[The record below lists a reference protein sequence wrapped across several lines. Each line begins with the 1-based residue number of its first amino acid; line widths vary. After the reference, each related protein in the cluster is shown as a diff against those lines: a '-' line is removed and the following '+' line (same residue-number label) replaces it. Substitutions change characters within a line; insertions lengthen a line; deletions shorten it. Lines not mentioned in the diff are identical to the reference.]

1 MDKVL
6 TDEQAIKLTQ
16 GEDNKIMAKLEE
28 IPIPALGL
36 KDIDD
41 RLKDLEGAMKIVMG
55 FFNTVLPVDFERY
68 LKKEYKGAERASD
81 VKELKV

>member
-6 TDEQAIKLTQ
+6 TDEEKKQIDKAVKRTVDEYGETLEKL
-16 GEDNKIMAKLEE
+16 GKGNLESR
-28 IPIPALGL
+28 IS
-36 KDIDD
+36 
-41 RLKDLEGAMKIVMG
+41 DLENAMKKVMG

-81 VKELKV
+81 VRELKV